1 MTEKYGE
8 EVYVPII
15 ATEGESNLDNLTVEI
30 YTDEEK
36 LDNINPNLYEDI
48 KEYTGS
54 DTEEMQRIEELLT
67 QHFESMMNND
77 LILNVYC
84 DTHNISNE
92 EDLRNAL
99 DDRVKFFLR

>member
-1 MTEKYGE
+1 
-8 EVYVPII
+8 
-15 ATEGESNLDNLTVEI
+15 
-30 YTDEEK
+30 
-36 LDNINPNLYEDI
+36 
-48 KEYTGS
+48 
-54 DTEEMQRIEELLT
+54 MQRIEELLT